1 MDLNGGCF
9 ITFEGGEGSGKS
21 TQVRRLVD
29 RLRIQGL
36 EVVETREPGGSPGA
50 EAIRQVLLSGA
61 AKALGP
67 ETEAMLFAAARS
79 DHVENMI
86 RPALER
92 GAWVVCDRFH
102 DSTRVYQGVLG
113 SVDPKLINALE
124 RITVG
129 DVKPDLT
136 IVLDVPVETGMARV
150 KERGQVAD
158 RFEAEDPE
166 YHNWLR
172 IAYRKLAENEPDRCV
187 IIDASPN
194 PDTVAVKIWM
204 TVAERLLRPLRAAQT
219 AGVAG

>member
-1 MDLNGGCF
+1 MNGNGGRF

-29 RLRIQGL
+29 RLRVQGL

-50 EAIRQVLLSGA
+50 EVLRQVLLSGA

-67 ETEAMLFAAARS
+67 ETEAMLFAAARA
-79 DHVENMI
+79 DHVENLI
-86 RPALER
+86 HPALER

-113 SVDPKLINALE
+113 NVDPKLINALE

-136 IVLDVPVETGMARV
+136 IVLDVPVETGLARA
-150 KERGQVAD
+150 KARGQAPD
-158 RFEAEDPE
+158 RFEAEDPD
-166 YHNWLR
+166 R
-172 IAYRKLAENEPDRCV
+172 QTGCASRTKLAENEPERCV
-187 IIDASPN
+187 IIDASAN
-194 PDTVAVKIWM
+194 PDAVAVKIWM
-204 TVAERLLRPLRAAQT
+204 VVAERLLRPLRAAQT
-219 AGVAG
+219 TGVAG

>member
-1 MDLNGGCF
+1 MNGNGGRF

-29 RLRIQGL
+29 RLRVQGL

-50 EAIRQVLLSGA
+50 EALRQVLLSGA

-67 ETEAMLFAAARS
+67 ETEAMLFAAARG

-113 SVDPKLINALE
+113 NVDPKVINALE

-129 DVKPDLT
+129 EVKPDLT
-136 IVLDVPVETGMARV
+136 IVLDVPVETGLARA
-150 KERGQVAD
+150 KTRGRAAD

-172 IAYRKLAENEPDRCV
+172 IAYRKLAENEPGRCV

-204 TVAERLLRPLRAAQT
+204 IVAERLLRPLRAAQT
-219 AGVAG
+219 TGVAG

>member
-1 MDLNGGCF
+1 MTGNGGRF

-29 RLRIQGL
+29 RLRVQGL

-50 EAIRQVLLSGA
+50 EALRQVLLSGA
-61 AKALGP
+61 AKALGA
-67 ETEAMLFAAARS
+67 ETEAMLFAAARA
-79 DHVENMI
+79 DHVENLI

-113 SVDPKLINALE
+113 NVDPKLINALE

-136 IVLDVPVETGMARV
+136 IVLDVPVETGLARA
-150 KERGQVAD
+150 KARGQTAD
-158 RFEAEDPE
+158 RFEAEDTE

-172 IAYRKLAENEPDRCV
+172 VAYRKLAENEPDRCA

-194 PDTVAVKIWM
+194 PDAVAVKIWM
-204 TVAERLLRPLRAAQT
+204 VVAERLLRPLRAAQT
-219 AGVAG
+219 AGAAG

>member
-1 MDLNGGCF
+1 MTGNGGRF

-29 RLRIQGL
+29 RLRVQGL
-36 EVVETREPGGSPGA
+36 EVIETREPGGSPGA
-50 EAIRQVLLSGA
+50 EALRQVLLSGA
-61 AKALGP
+61 AKAFGA
-67 ETEAMLFAAARS
+67 ETEAMLFAAARA
-79 DHVENMI
+79 DHVENLI

-113 SVDPKLINALE
+113 NVDPMLINALE

-136 IVLDVPVETGMARV
+136 IVLDIPVETGLART
-150 KERGQVAD
+150 KARGHAAD
-158 RFEAEDPE
+158 RFEAEDAE

-172 IAYRKLAENEPDRCV
+172 VAYRKLAENEPERCV

-204 TVAERLLRPLRAAQT
+204 VVAERLLRPLRAAQT
-219 AGVAG
+219 AGAAG

>member
-1 MDLNGGCF
+1 MNMNGGRF

-29 RLRIQGL
+29 RLRVQGL

-61 AKALGP
+61 AKALGS

-79 DHVENMI
+79 DHVENLI
-86 RPALER
+86 RPALEH

-113 SVDPKLINALE
+113 NVDPKLINALE

-136 IVLDVPVETGMARV
+136 IVLDVPVETSLART
-150 KERGQVAD
+150 KARGQVAD

-204 TVAERLLRPLRAAQT
+204 TVAVRLLRPLRAAQT
-219 AGVAG
+219 TGVAG

>member
-1 MDLNGGCF
+1 MNGNDGRF

-29 RLRIQGL
+29 RLRVQGL
-36 EVVETREPGGSPGA
+36 EVIETREPGGSPGA
-50 EAIRQVLLSGA
+50 EALRQVLLSGA
-61 AKALGP
+61 AKALGA
-67 ETEAMLFAAARS
+67 ETEAMLFAAARA
-79 DHVENMI
+79 DHVENLI

-113 SVDPKLINALE
+113 NVDPMLINALE

-136 IVLDVPVETGMARV
+136 IVLDVPVETGLART
-150 KERGQVAD
+150 KARGQAAD
-158 RFEAEDPE
+158 RFEAEDSE

-172 IAYRKLAENEPDRCV
+172 VAYRKLAENEPERCV

-204 TVAERLLRPLRAAQT
+204 VVAERLLRPLRAAQT
-219 AGVAG
+219 AGAAG

>member
-1 MDLNGGCF
+1 MNGNGGRF

-50 EAIRQVLLSGA
+50 EAIREVLLSGV

-79 DHVENMI
+79 DHVENTI

-113 SVDPKLINALE
+113 NVDPKLINALE

-136 IVLDVPVETGMARV
+136 LVLDVPVETGLART
-150 KERGQVAD
+150 KARGQALD

-187 IIDASPN
+187 IIDAGPN

-204 TVAERLLRPLRAAQT
+204 IVAERLLRPLRAAQT

>member
-1 MDLNGGCF
+1 MNENGGRF

-79 DHVENMI
+79 DHIENTI
-86 RPALER
+86 RPALEH
-92 GAWVVCDRFH
+92 GAWVVSDRFH

-113 SVDPKLINALE
+113 NVDPKLINALE

-136 IVLDVPVETGMARV
+136 IVLDIPVEIGLERARA
-150 KERGQVAD
+150 RGQAPD
-158 RFEAEDPE
+158 RFEAEDSE

-172 IAYRKLAENEPDRCV
+172 IAYRKLAENEPNRCV

-219 AGVAG
+219 AGAAG

>member
-1 MDLNGGCF
+1 MNGNGGRF

-29 RLRIQGL
+29 RLRVQGL

-50 EAIRQVLLSGA
+50 EALRQVLLSGA
-61 AKALGP
+61 AKALGA
-67 ETEAMLFAAARS
+67 ETEAMLFAAARA
-79 DHVENMI
+79 DHVENLI

-113 SVDPKLINALE
+113 NVDPKLINALE

-136 IVLDVPVETGMARV
+136 IVLDVPVETGLARA
-150 KERGQVAD
+150 KARGQTAD
-158 RFEAEDPE
+158 RFEAEDSE

-172 IAYRKLAENEPDRCV
+172 VAYRKLAENEPDRCA

-194 PDTVAVKIWM
+194 PDAVAVKIWM
-204 TVAERLLRPLRAAQT
+204 VVAERLLRPLRAAQT
-219 AGVAG
+219 AGAAG

>member
-1 MDLNGGCF
+1 MNGNDGRF

-29 RLRIQGL
+29 RLRVQGL

-50 EAIRQVLLSGA
+50 EALRQVLLSGA
-61 AKALGP
+61 AKALGA
-67 ETEAMLFAAARS
+67 ETEAMLFAAARA
-79 DHVENMI
+79 DHVENLI

-113 SVDPKLINALE
+113 NVDPMLINALE

-136 IVLDVPVETGMARV
+136 IVLDVPVETGLART
-150 KERGQVAD
+150 KARGQAAD
-158 RFEAEDPE
+158 RFEAEDSE

-172 IAYRKLAENEPDRCV
+172 VAYRKLAENEPERCV

-204 TVAERLLRPLRAAQT
+204 VVAERLLRPLRAAQT
-219 AGVAG
+219 AGAAG

>member
-1 MDLNGGCF
+1 MTVNGSCF

-61 AKALGP
+61 AKALGA
-67 ETEAMLFAAARS
+67 ETEAMLFAAARA
-79 DHVENMI
+79 DHVENLI

-113 SVDPKLINALE
+113 NVDPKLINALE

-136 IVLDVPVETGMARV
+136 FVLDVPVETGLART
-150 KERGQVAD
+150 KARGRALD
-158 RFEAEDPE
+158 RFESEDAE

-172 IAYRKLAENEPDRCV
+172 VAYRKLAENEPDRCV

-194 PDTVAVKIWM
+194 PDMVAVKIWM
-204 TVAERLLRPLRAAQT
+204 IVAERLLRPLRAAQT

>member
-1 MDLNGGCF
+1 MNGNGGRF

-29 RLRIQGL
+29 RLRVQGL

-50 EAIRQVLLSGA
+50 EALRQVLLSGA
-61 AKALGP
+61 AKALGA
-67 ETEAMLFAAARS
+67 ETEAMLFAAARA
-79 DHVENMI
+79 DHVENLI

-92 GAWVVCDRFH
+92 GAWVVCDRFY

-113 SVDPKLINALE
+113 NVDPKVINALE
-124 RITVG
+124 RVTVG
-129 DVKPDLT
+129 DAKPDLT
-136 IVLDVPVETGMARV
+136 IVLDVPVETGLART
-150 KERGQVAD
+150 KSRGKAAD
-158 RFEAEDPE
+158 RFEAEDSE

-172 IAYRKLAENEPDRCV
+172 VAYRKLAENEPERCV

-204 TVAERLLRPLRAAQT
+204 VVAERLLRPLRAAQT
-219 AGVAG
+219 AGVVG